1 MQYSHGVSA
10 ASGKPFSPPLL
21 FRTVPRKNPAKT
33 DRKEIRQG
41 KCHKCSKW
49 VAVEGV
55 KDIECKVRSPPSHF
69 YHTLTLPPGI
79 KVKELHWWKHA
90 ASCHSQSTITGEE
103 GVWEEDQVY
112 KRLVEL

>member
-1 MQYSHGVSA
+1 MQYSHGISA

-21 FRTVPRKNPAKT
+21 FRMVPRKNPAKT

-55 KDIECKVRSPPSHF
+55 KDIECKV
-69 YHTLTLPPGI
+69 
-79 KVKELHWWKHA
+79 KELHWWKHA
-90 ASCHSQSTITGEE
+90 ASCHNQSTITGEE
-103 GVWEEDQVY
+103 GVWEEDKVY